1 MIICIFIG
9 IFILGSFFL
18 FSDKDEENVSNA
30 DALEQL
36 KKLVAEDAGDEFDNM
51 NDDLDNEYS
60 DGDSS

>member
-1 MIICIFIG
+1 M
-9 IFILGSFFL
+9 GSFFL